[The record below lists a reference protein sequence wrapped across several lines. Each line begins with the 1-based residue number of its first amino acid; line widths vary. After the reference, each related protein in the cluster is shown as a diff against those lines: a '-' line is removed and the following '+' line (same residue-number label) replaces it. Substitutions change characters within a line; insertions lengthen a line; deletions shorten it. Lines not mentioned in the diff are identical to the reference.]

1 MKTLL
6 SIDLSTSCTGLSV
19 FDIETKELKSHT
31 FIKPSTKGLSKLKY
45 PIKQLTKMMAYA
57 KVLQE
62 YIDSINPDV
71 IVIEEIAGSKQ
82 RMGQKTLDGMHWILL
97 LHIEPHAE
105 KVHYYDVTGKS
116 GWRTDLKLKLSDAD
130 KAHNKEFRKLNKKLA
145 KGTKKVPIIG
155 PKHLAAR
162 YVNKHFGLNLDVD
175 ENPGDNDM
183 ADSIAM
189 GSAFLNHKV
198 YR

>member
-6 SIDLSTSCTGLSV
+6 SIDLSTSSTGFSI
-19 FDIETKELKSHT
+19 FDMQTKELKDYS
-31 FIKPSTKGLSKLKY
+31 FIKPPTKGLSKLVY
-45 PIKQLTKMMAYA
+45 PIKQLNKMVNYA
-57 KVLQE
+57 QVLQE
-62 YIDSINPDV
+62 YIDSVNPDV

-97 LHIEPHAE
+97 MHIEPHLE
-105 KVHYYDVTGKS
+105 KVNYYDVSGKN
-116 GWRTDLKLKLSDAD
+116 GWRTHLRLKLSDAD
-130 KAHNKEFRKLNKKLA
+130 KAHNKEFRKLNKNLA

-162 YVNKHFGLNLDVD
+162 YVNQAYNLNLDVD
-175 ENPGDNDM
+175 ENPNDNDM

-189 GSAFLNHKV
+189 GTAFLNYKV
-198 YR
+198 YK